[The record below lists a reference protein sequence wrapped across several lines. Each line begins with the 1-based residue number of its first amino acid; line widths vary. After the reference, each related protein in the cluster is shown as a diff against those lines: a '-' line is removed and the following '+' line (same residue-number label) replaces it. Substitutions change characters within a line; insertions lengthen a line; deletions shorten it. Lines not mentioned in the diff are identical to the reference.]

1 MTVSAALSKAI
12 QQFKYAR
19 KKRRHDRI
27 VRNIRI
33 CYAPTQVQAIA
44 LLPIATWRAAT
55 TIIPARFF
63 ANAIVGLALILLF
76 PRLMQWL
83 LGQ

>member
-44 LLPIATWRAAT
+44 LLPIAAT